1 MNGTNLIKI
10 AVRALANNKLR
21 GFLTMLGIIIGVA
34 SVITMLAI
42 GQGSKRSIQAQ
53 ISEMGSNMIMIHPG
67 ADVRGGVRQDASAM
81 ETLKLQDYEKS
92 LEYPPNCS
100 RLTQQ
105 DLIIRELEEK
115 RRSWADS

>member
-1 MNGTNLIKI
+1 MEIIQLYKYPESWSPLWIITNLITCLI
-10 AVRALANNKLR
+10 EVC
-21 GFLTMLGIIIGVA
+21 T
-34 SVITMLAI
+34 
-42 GQGSKRSIQAQ
+42 
-53 ISEMGSNMIMIHPG
+53 
-67 ADVRGGVRQDASAM
+67 
-81 ETLKLQDYEKS
+81 KS

>member
-1 MNGTNLIKI
+1 MSAPNVT
-10 AVRALANNKLR
+10 
-21 GFLTMLGIIIGVA
+21 
-34 SVITMLAI
+34 S
-42 GQGSKRSIQAQ
+42 
-53 ISEMGSNMIMIHPG
+53 
-67 ADVRGGVRQDASAM
+67 VRGQI
-81 ETLKLQDYEKS
+81 YEKS